1 MTDRSLAFCPG
12 IGVHIAGIF
21 WSPSG
26 PLWKMHADPAA
37 LKESGDERLIG
48 WAELAARHVRRPVAA
63 LLPCSFGSGLS

>member
-1 MTDRSLAFCPG
+1 MVLTELGVLPG

-26 PLWKMHADPAA
+26 PLWKLHADPAA

-48 WAELAARHVRRPVAA
+48 WAELAARHVRRRCAP
-63 LLPCSFGSGLS
+63 FI